1 MQSDLESK
9 RTVDGEAF
17 KMKGEVFVLP
27 FTMLLNFVAYKRTSS
42 LSKLN
47 LACRSPSMA
56 DMVFSQNS
64 HKITN
69 KITGLSE
76 ATKSSPRLNLV
87 KDALF
92 PAKSTTDLRTPS
104 SEITGEVRTGQSKDC
119 RSKPTSGILVQKSMN
134 ESKKETIQ
142 R

>member
-1 MQSDLESK
+1 MQSDLETK

-17 KMKGEVFVLP
+17 KLKGEVFVLP

-64 HKITN
+64 HN
-69 KITGLSE
+69 ITGLSE
-76 ATKSSPRLNLV
+76 ATKSSPRLNL
-87 KDALF
+87 DNY
-92 PAKSTTDLRTPS
+92 T
-104 SEITGEVRTGQSKDC
+104 
-119 RSKPTSGILVQKSMN
+119 
-134 ESKKETIQ
+134 
-142 R
+142 